1 MFMIIL
7 LIIGLLLILFSLIF
21 KDFENEVINGNSF
34 IYSLAWEDPRLDFK
48 YLSIKDQK
56 VLMITTGGCNVLNT
70 LLKNPKKIVTVDISK
85 NQNALLDLKI
95 AAVKSLDYETF
106 WLIFGKGKLKNFNL
120 IYKNYLRKNLQ
131 LETSKE
137 FWDKNK
143 NIFKVGLYHSGGVA
157 NMINYLNFINPNNKA
172 DEICNIGNLNEQY
185 EFYKSNIEPNIF
197 NNWTKYFAKLPLF
210 SVFTGVHINQIKTIC
225 NGDNYDV
232 AFNMVKESYNNIF
245 KKFSVRD
252 DNYFIYGLVKGELR
266 KDNCPEYLKKENFA
280 FLKDNIQKIKIETS
294 YVSDYLEVTDVKFT
308 RFILLDHLDWMTY
321 KEVLREAKLIKK
333 NNRKVQGIFRSGN
346 KFPWYLNIL
355 KENFKIKDL
364 TFESVNDRLGTYP
377 GFYKFNS

>member
-1 MFMIIL
+1 
-7 LIIGLLLILFSLIF
+7 
-21 KDFENEVINGNSF
+21 
-34 IYSLAWEDPRLDFK
+34 
-48 YLSIKDQK
+48 
-56 VLMITTGGCNVLNT
+56 
-70 LLKNPKKIVTVDISK
+70 
-85 NQNALLDLKI
+85 
-95 AAVKSLDYETF
+95 
-106 WLIFGKGKLKNFNL
+106 GKLKNFNL

-172 DEICNIGNLNEQY
+172 DEICNIGNLSEQY

-294 YVSDYLEVTDVKFT
+294 
-308 RFILLDHLDWMTY
+308 
-321 KEVLREAKLIKK
+321 
-333 NNRKVQGIFRSGN
+333 
-346 KFPWYLNIL
+346 
-355 KENFKIKDL
+355 
-364 TFESVNDRLGTYP
+364 
-377 GFYKFNS
+377 